1 MSDALDAVSEAMAR
15 TRKLAA
21 GRQIRKDEIEAE
33 LAQWKGERARLEGAG
48 SDPQV
53 TEMAAALDAR
63 IAALAAELAAVQ
75 ADLAAAQTEMANLR
89 KLGDQARTVDARA
102 VIASATSHDPVLRSL
117 EDEALERARAHVAEL
132 DAEVRLG
139 KELGGEVP
147 APAAPAK
154 PVVSRDAADAEA
166 RAAFE
171 ALRAK
176 RGQGGQG
183 GGNEPEPDG
192 DPPAPPRPKKTL

>member
-33 LAQWKGERARLEGAG
+33 LAKWRRERALLEGAG
-48 SDPQV
+48 GDPKV
-53 TEMAAALDAR
+53 AEMGAALDER
-63 IAALAAELAAVQ
+63 ITALSTELAAVE

-89 KLGDQARTVDARA
+89 KLGDQARTLDARA
-102 VIASATSHDPVLRSL
+102 VIASATSSDPVLRSL

-132 DAEVRLG
+132 DAEARLG
-139 KELGGEVP
+139 KELGGEEQ

-154 PVVSRDAADAEA
+154 PVVSREDADAEA

-176 RGQGGQG
+176 RGQGGPGGGDEPEQG
-183 GGNEPEPDG
+183 GDA
-192 DPPAPPRPKKTL
+192 PAPPRPKKTL